1 MFGNLSRKQPEAIL
15 KAVKR
20 GEENFWSL
28 FPGQAETRSRGVD
41 KLS

>member
-20 GEENFWSL
+20 GEENFWIL
-28 FPGQAETRSRGVD
+28 LPGAGGNTKRGGG
-41 KLS
+41 